1 MQSNAFRPR
10 LGRLAASV
18 LCAWSVIYTPMARA
32 DLNSSMS
39 DFFNSAGVVG
49 NVTGPG
55 AFNTQSM
62 HAYMG
67 GDFQIRAPIRQ
78 YQLISLTMPHLRAGC
93 GGIDAYLGSFSFIN
107 AEQFKA
113 MLQQIG
119 NNTVGLLFQSALKS
133 INPMI
138 ASVIEWLQDIAQKA
152 NSLNKSSCEY
162 AEMLVDG
169 ITGKSNANTRQACMS
184 LMRLGGKDEE
194 EAKASCKG
202 ADAATVNK
210 NAAEGSDAANKKI
223 ATKTMN
229 LVWEAL
235 GKTALTKDEK
245 ELLMNLTGTVIVYA
259 KHDSD
264 GAGRAPVW
272 IPPSIPDIHTLMH
285 GHQAGTT
292 DGTVIVKKWWTC
304 QTGSACTMPA
314 NVQGDALA
322 GPPDLTQED
331 KSFTPFTTLV
341 QNVLESLRDKL
352 ESNSEVTATE
362 IGFVNTVSVP
372 VYQMMR
378 IGYQDTTGSTFNTL
392 INRYRDVIA
401 FDYAYHFIKR
411 NAQDTLVMLSGVA
424 GTDAQAERMEK
435 ELRDTIRQLLTS
447 LDVERQTQLAKLA
460 SLQSVVGQLN
470 DINNAIVASM
480 PSDLKAMHELS
491 ASLKKRR

>member
-1 MQSNAFRPR
+1 MKRDSFRPR
-10 LGRLAASV
+10 LGRMAVSV
-18 LCAWSVIYTPMARA
+18 ICAWSVLYTPLARA

-39 DFFNSAGVVG
+39 DFFNNAGVVG

-107 AEQFKA
+107 TEQFKA

-119 NNTVGLLFQSALKS
+119 NNAVGLLFQSALKS

-152 NSLNKSSCEY
+152 NSLNKSSCEW
-162 AEMLVDG
+162 AGMLVDG
-169 ITGKSNANTRQACMS
+169 LTGQTNANTQQMCMKIQRT
-184 LMRLGGKDEE
+184 LGKDEE
-194 EAKASCKG
+194 EAKATCKG
-202 ADAATVNK
+202 DDAAKVN
-210 NAAEGSDAANKKI
+210 NEAANGSDAQAKKI

-229 LVWEAL
+229 LIWEAL
-235 GKTALTKDEK
+235 GKTALTRDEK

-259 KHDSD
+259 ADDD
-264 GAGRAPVW
+264 GIPRAPVW
-272 IPPSIPDIHTLMH
+272 IPPSIPDIHTLMY
-285 GHQAGTT
+285 GHQAGAT
-292 DGTVIVKKWWTC
+292 DGTVVVKKWWTC
-304 QTGSACTMPA
+304 SNGSNCTIPES
-314 NVQGDALA
+314 VSGDALTQS
-322 GPPDLTQED
+322 PDLTQED

-341 QNVLESLRDKL
+341 QNRLQSLREKL
-352 ESNSEVTATE
+352 ENNSQVTADE

-378 IGYQDTTGSTFNTL
+378 IGYQDATGSTFNTL
-392 INRYRDVIA
+392 IGRYQDVIA

-447 LDVERQTQLAKLA
+447 LDVERQTQLTKLA
-460 SLQSVVGQLN
+460 SLQSVVAQLN
-470 DINNAIVASM
+470 EINNAIVASM
-480 PSDLKAMHELS
+480 PSDLKGMLELS
-491 ASLKKRR
+491 TVLKKRQ